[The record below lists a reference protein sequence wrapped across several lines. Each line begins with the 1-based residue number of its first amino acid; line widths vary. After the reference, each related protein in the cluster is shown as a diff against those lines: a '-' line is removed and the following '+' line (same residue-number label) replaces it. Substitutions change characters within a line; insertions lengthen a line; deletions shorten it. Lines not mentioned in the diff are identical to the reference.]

1 MTQLLYQLLQ
11 QHIADRIG
19 ESVAQKLSV
28 FDYLV
33 SKNGFLLLLAISLL
47 SRRAVPADPAGLCDF
62 CVQAASAVLELPTS
76 ALSREK
82 EALESGLLELALRH
96 LSPVSTTE
104 LEPLCPLPPR
114 FLSIISPYTTGSS
127 SSSDGD
133 ALDAPSGKEL
143 LLTKSS
149 PPLGFVCFYLLDIIG
164 NVHLEDF
171 ALTEL
176 YSTKRL
182 DTLLTLLSRSPQDAD
197 DGLVTVHLQLT
208 RVLGK
213 IIYTALQSGPKWIPV
228 LVSSPLLPTL
238 LEASA
243 NAQYSS
249 SVALMDISHCLVFLL
264 TESTRYSYD
273 LLESFDAMEGF
284 VILGK
289 ILKEATK
296 MCPVELQVRLLSTL
310 CNMLFIRDPRTAS
323 TPGPTRASSQL
334 APQPT
339 EALSLPSS
347 SAGRK
352 FTLQMFRTLHTVLT
366 TVKSTSLRPIL
377 LEIIMETLLFGV
389 VQQRE
394 LADTG
399 LLDALLSP
407 SWFDQLTVR
416 SRHSVLQI
424 AKQVALSSGLHQAEI
439 MLYFTL
445 YSQASLLSCLQVAQ
459 HITELLKIKAFSSS
473 KLTEVGFATCI
484 FRFLHRGAT
493 SSGLEEALA
502 GESDQF
508 DAFVSLTPQLSAT
521 APATSHATLAA
532 EILLSFANAYFTDNV
547 AAVELNFASNEFKML
562 LPLIKDPAVS
572 RPALVVLA
580 ALACGDLL
588 GQSSLLKEA
597 MALLNH
603 SELGASIAKDSE
615 DQKRAEH
622 LSLYVD
628 MLGTIK
634 HVVFLNST
642 LKDSFRNSGG
652 FTWILANIKIALAAW
667 TPTSA
672 DETSASAEG
681 SKTPCAESA
690 SVSASPRLEQAIPS
704 PLLFQVLT
712 ELITTLGVCLKGNQT
727 SKDGFS
733 WGWFTL
739 NDMLAST
746 PQLYQQP
753 ALAVGI
759 AEAFLAIT
767 TSSGW
772 PASCPSHPHELS
784 STWSPGE
791 DPSTW
796 KTPVNLRSLART
808 GSLTAALAESRTKVS
823 DCANCKDSLRIELP
837 QAFRLIIDHL
847 GRYTEISAGVS
858 TETLANLELPISR
871 PSRPAQDAS
880 AKDETETAIVVI
892 LKSCKLLL
900 DEYPP
905 NSRILSSAGT
915 CLHILTGLKSLLLL
929 ENVASHS
936 ALRQPLLLQLVERI
950 ASYSI
955 SLAELLKFIELLRV
969 PSCPINFLQTLTT
982 VASRTMTSNFSPQA
996 SLNIPKGRDNIVK
1009 TPSTHNI
1016 FGDCK
1021 WPPRSGLTFAVWLSI
1036 DALPQD
1042 DLPIHQEFLQ
1052 TPLEHRTV
1060 EDLVRLFVFETTQDR
1075 KSATIEG
1082 LVTSKGQIHL
1092 RSSIDPDGIVFEGFQ
1107 LAPQRWYHLC
1117 LTLVRLPPSG
1127 GPKSTK
1133 PPCRVFLW
1141 ANAVLVAS
1149 GLWTLPEP
1157 VIANNFTAAFGT
1169 SSRSF
1174 YAISSTITGPLPAS
1188 TAIPPPPSGA
1198 TSWQLGNSIMF
1209 DVPLQADSEIIGLY
1223 MLGPNYTGGFS
1234 GLNMKDCSVHELLS
1248 PTNVSRLS
1256 TENTLLL
1263 LAPDRINL
1271 HHLHEHIFFF
1281 FSSSEQIFA
1290 CRAGHMPKASLKS
1303 RSGDLEAFPAELS
1316 SPQSSVSPT
1325 ATSDVISLSTRL
1337 SVADVIQYAGG
1348 VSTILYYFATAQ
1360 HPDQQKLS
1368 LKLLLAV
1375 STWHA
1380 QNSRELKETHGY
1392 LLIARVISKME
1403 WEIDEELLST
1413 VFALTGVFKCE
1424 ERGSFSAGVIHNMD
1438 AFSALL
1444 LDWKVWKQAPNRI
1457 KMQIM
1462 RSLADL
1468 VSRSDQASFNAWHL
1482 RQAGARTT
1490 LLLLLEEPHFP
1501 YQLGQ
1506 YVITTIAFLMNDPWT
1521 PGDMN
1526 AVLRYMIATHPS
1538 ESTLTRSSAASKQ
1551 SCPLGVAHKLD
1562 HFGGIQAHSLPMRF
1576 EMSSPEE
1583 KEFVMSEAGTE
1594 LDAAE
1599 EHSHARN
1606 AEDEPFSP
1614 DPSLGPIR
1622 DLILTLVLDMLQ
1634 KSSTSTLSTFFN
1646 DVCTKEVLLTLLQ
1659 TPHLSSRVILL
1670 KIVEVYLRIP
1680 SLAAQFG
1687 RVDSMKPESRGCS
1700 GYRILGEVLRKYE
1713 PHDEVLSILFSIM
1726 LGRPVSYHIFKI
1738 SGVTREDKSETYV
1751 AHPEIVST
1759 ILVLLTSCSTP
1770 ASKKHTVIQ
1779 LLHDIS
1785 LHSDVATQGFLQAG
1799 LVEHLTQHFVFE
1811 LEHRI
1816 GSLADT
1822 LRSEMS
1828 DSGKEDKM
1836 EHIDFPIRLKHASLS
1851 SSTATPAIADL
1862 DSLDCLIEQDL
1873 MRFLRSIIFSR
1884 MEEGELGLQRL
1895 KHVLAVIRALPL
1907 PYEYIVALQKQIAY
1921 EVLERLH
1928 SFDFTAPL
1936 MYERMQ
1942 KICSFVIDL
1951 IIFLERSAPHSTSS
1965 SYQVNRLSSSN
1976 LLRQSSNLVLTPPMS
1991 PQHSSSVTSPEINFS
2006 PLAASSDSQ
2015 VSTLGRN
2022 KPSRRVSFWEILD
2035 SFDAAGASP
2044 RDLPN
2049 SPSKSSL
2056 AEPRTPL
2063 SASTSALAINRSPLL
2078 TRSESAIIS
2087 PPTGSSS
2094 LNVTLSNT
2102 DDGLESALPSASG
2115 NESTGSDLDS
2125 ALPGSADSGPNG
2137 AFTAPTLVDL
2147 TAEEFSLIT
2156 RRAWSCGE
2164 FLVEDKALVE
2174 LLFKVFE
2181 KEVEFKKATTST
2193 FGKIRDTLRHKMVGV
2208 TSLDDIVSNVSW
2220 HIERLVFHIL
2230 KDCPI
2235 SSPDLVEYVLSKI
2248 ATMVLPGAFLSE
2260 TEFLSRFLKYSSRLL
2275 GGATATWVSSSKQP
2289 MSSNP
2294 ELAAAALACWKGLFS
2309 TTSPRVLSK
2318 IVTADTAKLIQD
2330 ADGSHPIPLASVAWA
2345 ESLKERISR
2354 IENVDV
2360 QLRRDWSK
2368 QFKSCLD
2375 EHTATF
2381 AGAPKAMREET
2392 RKISDRYLK
2401 KVEGL
2406 LKPSLR
2412 MVEQSMTIEKRIRKS
2427 WSNILS
2433 TVTHER
2439 AAWPI
2444 QRSLLRWELDPT
2456 EGPLRTRL
2464 RLMPVYAHRHPI
2476 IGGEGYA
2483 REKYSHDPKD
2493 VYLTTDLDARKVEL
2507 LKNLE
2512 NQLNSQD
2519 DNSFS
2524 SLDEE
2529 SPVPPREQVLRYF
2542 PCSRITPFH
2551 KRDGELVI
2559 GTINAYFID
2568 SHQFKDADE
2577 AKRKYTSV
2585 KKHSTWPYDEIK
2597 EMHKRR
2603 HLLINNALEI
2613 FLVNGKTYLLSF
2625 RTTKDRDTVYDMLI
2639 ADQKLPN
2646 FVNYESEVFISGKW
2660 TKMSITDKWRK
2671 GLITNFEYLM
2681 HLNTLAGRTY
2691 NDLTQ
2696 YPVFPYILRDYTS
2709 HILSLT
2715 QDSTFR
2721 EFDLPMGAQDP
2732 QRLLKFIEKY
2742 EALLD
2747 LNEEKPYFYGS
2758 HYSNVGAVLH
2768 FLIRLE
2774 PFSQY
2779 FIEFQS
2785 GRFDV
2790 PDRVFHSVGQ
2800 SWELSSSQSQ
2810 SDVKELIPEF
2820 FYLPAFLSNS
2830 NRFKF
2835 GSKQDGTKVDE
2846 VVLPTWAHNSGRNF
2860 IRLHMEALESEFVSS
2875 HLHHWIDLIFGYRQ
2889 LGDEAILARNQFHPY
2904 TYEGWVDISK
2914 ITDPIERDATVTQ
2927 INSYGQTPTQL
2938 FKTPHPRRSDTHLR
2952 ASNPDGIHVVP
2963 HKLQVFPAL
2972 PWANVR
2978 KLHFH
2983 NGTPVALGSRQ
2994 ELLWPLGTHYLQW
3007 GNWDGSLRAINLK
3020 TKQVDFEAVLFTSF
3034 RDRLTCV
3041 DVSKDGRLIVAGSES
3056 GLVRIWQKT
3065 TQTHINNKKQNV
3077 SVSATIATKL
3087 RARTSNNRPFTVSDS
3102 KAPQPSS
3109 PTPLSFITGFG
3120 LATSNGASSPSGAL
3134 DSPSTVGESGAF
3146 ASSPIVSSPPPSAG
3160 PRPLSASTSSLGP
3173 NATAA
3178 SASQAQLEY
3187 TPSAILSGHSVDVSC
3202 IKASSEQS
3210 IIVSGAKDGSV
3221 ILWDANRLKFVRTLL
3236 RSQPSN
3242 NPVSITHI
3250 EVMTYTSEIV
3260 VVEDHL
3266 VKGSSSIVLID
3277 VNGER
3282 IASRT
3287 CSDKI
3292 GALAVTHEKPGL
3304 ARNIIIT
3311 GHANGEIKFWSAF
3324 DLSPIRT
3331 LDRTQQAPVTAL
3343 CVSDDFGCLFAGH
3356 ASTGVVTCHAA
3367 KPARFIS

>member
-1 MTQLLYQLLQ
+1 M
-11 QHIADRIG
+11 
-19 ESVAQKLSV
+19 AQKLSV

-62 CVQAASAVLELPTS
+62 CVQAASSVLDLPTS

-96 LSPVSTTE
+96 LEPVSTTE

-114 FLSIISPYTTGSS
+114 FLSIISPYMAGS
-127 SSSDGD
+127 
-133 ALDAPSGKEL
+133 PSTSPTDPLSAASGADL
-143 LLTKSS
+143 LLTTSS
-149 PPLGFVCFYLLDIIG
+149 PPLGFICFYLLDIIG

-182 DTLLTLLSRSPQDAD
+182 DTLLALLSRSPQDAD

-208 RVLGK
+208 RVLSK

-249 SVALMDISHCLVFLL
+249 PVASLDITHCLVFLL

-296 MCPVELQVRLLSTL
+296 TCSVEQQVRLLSTL
-310 CNMLFIRDPRTAS
+310 CHMLFIHDPKTAA
-323 TPGPTRASSQL
+323 TPGPTRASQHV
-334 APQPT
+334 PRPIIDP
-339 EALSLPSS
+339 LSLPSS
-347 SAGRK
+347 PTGMR
-352 FTLQMFRTLHTVLT
+352 FTLQMFRTLHAVLT
-366 TVKSTSLRPIL
+366 TVKSASIRPVL
-377 LEIIMETLLFGV
+377 LEIVMETLLFGV
-389 VQQRE
+389 VHQRE
-394 LADTG
+394 FADTG

-407 SWFDQLTVR
+407 PWFEQLTVKN
-416 SRHSVLQI
+416 RHSVLQI
-424 AKQVALSSGLHQAEI
+424 AKQVALSSGLHQPEI
-439 MLYFTL
+439 TLYFTL
-445 YSQASLLSCLQVAQ
+445 YSRASILACLQVAQ
-459 HITELLKIKAFSSS
+459 HITELLKIKAFPPS
-473 KLTEVGFATCI
+473 KLTEVGFGTCI
-484 FRFLHRGAT
+484 FRFLHRNQ
-493 SSGLEEALA
+493 SSQENLEELLA
-502 GESDQF
+502 AESDQF
-508 DAFVSLTPQLSAT
+508 DAFVSLASQSSPSNTSPTAT
-521 APATSHATLAA
+521 AT
-532 EILLSFANAYFTDNV
+532 EILLSFINAYFTDNI
-547 AAVELNFASNEFKML
+547 AAVELNFASNEFKIL
-562 LPLIKDPAVS
+562 LPLIKDPIVS
-572 RPALVVLA
+572 RPALVALA

-603 SELGASIAKDSE
+603 SELGSSIAKDAE
-615 DQKRAEH
+615 DPKRIEH

-634 HVVFLNST
+634 YVVSLNSA

-667 TPTSA
+667 APNS
-672 DETSASAEG
+672 DEAIASTDA
-681 SKTPCAESA
+681 SKTPRSESTPL
-690 SVSASPRLEQAIPS
+690 ASPRLEQAIPS

-712 ELITTLGVCLKGNQT
+712 ELITTLGVCLKGNQP

-772 PASCPSHPHELS
+772 PASCPSHPHELP

-796 KTPVNLRSLART
+796 KTPLNLRSLART
-808 GSLTAALAESRTKVS
+808 GSLTAALAESRAKVS
-823 DCANCKDSLRIELP
+823 DCASCKDSLRIELP

-858 TETLANLELPISR
+858 TETLANLELPISP
-871 PSRPAQDAS
+871 PSQPIQEAS

-905 NSRILSSAGT
+905 NARILSSAGT

-969 PSCPINFLQTLTT
+969 PSCPINFLQTLTA

-996 SLNIPKGRDNIVK
+996 SLNIPKGRDNLVK

-1016 FGDCK
+1016 FGECK
-1021 WPPRSGLTFAVWLSI
+1021 WPPRSGLTFTVWLSI

-1042 DLPIHQEFLQ
+1042 DSPTHQEFIQ
-1052 TPLEHRTV
+1052 THPEHRTV
-1060 EDLVRLFVFETTQDR
+1060 DDMLRIFVFETLQDR
-1075 KSATIEG
+1075 KIAVVEG

-1092 RSSIDPDGIVFEGFQ
+1092 RSSIDPEGIVFEGFE
-1107 LAPQRWYHLC
+1107 LLPQRWYHLC

-1127 GPKSTK
+1127 GPKAAK

-1157 VIANNFTAAFGT
+1157 VMTNNFTAAFGT

-1174 YAISSTITGPLPAS
+1174 YAISPTTSSPLSAS
-1188 TAIPPPPSGA
+1188 LATPPPPSA
-1198 TSWQLGNSIMF
+1198 AVSWQLGNSIMF

-1234 GLNMKDCSVHELLS
+1234 GLNMKDCSVNELLS

-1290 CRAGHMPKASLKS
+1290 CRAGYMPKPSLKS

-1316 SPQSSVSPT
+1316 APQSSVSST
-1325 ATSDVISLSTRL
+1325 ATSDTISLSTRL

-1360 HPDQQKLS
+1360 HLDQQKLS

-1375 STWHA
+1375 SAWHA

-1392 LLIARVISKME
+1392 LLIARAISKIE

-1413 VFALTGVFKCE
+1413 VFALTGVSKCD

-1438 AFSALL
+1438 AFAALL

-1457 KMQIM
+1457 KLMIM
-1462 RSLADL
+1462 KSLADL
-1468 VSRSDQASFNAWHL
+1468 VSRSDHASFNAWHL

-1526 AVLRYMIATHPS
+1526 AILRYMIATHPS
-1538 ESTLTRSSAASKQ
+1538 ESQPTTISSTPSKQ
-1551 SCPLGVAHKLD
+1551 ACPLGVAHKLD
-1562 HFGGIQAHSLPMRF
+1562 HFGGIQAHSLPVRF
-1576 EMSSPEE
+1576 ETSSPEE
-1583 KEFVMSEAGTE
+1583 DFVMVDGDAEPSTSEE
-1594 LDAAE
+1594 R
-1599 EHSHARN
+1599 HAT
-1606 AEDEPFSP
+1606 EDEPPSP
-1614 DPSLGPIR
+1614 DGPIR

-1634 KSSTSTLSTFFN
+1634 KATPGPLLMFFN

-1687 RVDSMKPESRGCS
+1687 RIDSTKPDSRSCN

-1726 LGRPVSYHIFKI
+1726 LGRPVSYHILKI
-1738 SGVTREDKSETYV
+1738 SGVTREDKSETQV

-1759 ILVLLTSCSTP
+1759 LLILLTSCSTP
-1770 ASKKHTVIQ
+1770 ASKKHTAIQ

-1785 LHSDVATQGFLQAG
+1785 LHSDEATQGFLQAG

-1822 LRSEMS
+1822 LRTEMS

-1836 EHIDFPIRLKHASLS
+1836 EHVDFPIRLKHASLS
-1851 SSTATPAIADL
+1851 SSTLTPSIADL
-1862 DSLDCLIEQDL
+1862 DSMDCLIEQDL

-1907 PYEYIVALQKQIAY
+1907 PYDYIVALQKQIAY

-1951 IIFLERSAPHSTSS
+1951 IIFLERSAPRSTSS
-1965 SYQVNRLSSSN
+1965 NYQVNRLSSSN
-1976 LLRQSSNLVLTPPMS
+1976 LLRQSSSLAVTPPMS
-1991 PQHSSSVTSPEINFS
+1991 PMSSSVTSPEIQFS
-2006 PLAASSDSQ
+2006 PLAASSESQ
-2015 VSTLGRN
+2015 ASTLGRN

-2035 SFDAAGASP
+2035 SFDAASP
-2044 RDLPN
+2044 RDHPN
-2049 SPSKSSL
+2049 SPSKGSL
-2056 AEPRTPL
+2056 EPRTPL
-2063 SASTSALAINRSPLL
+2063 SASTSALAVNRSPAL
-2078 TRSESAIIS
+2078 TRSESAIV
-2087 PPTGSSS
+2087 PPSTGSAALTTALSS
-2094 LNVTLSNT
+2094 SVGNSI
-2102 DDGLESALPSASG
+2102 DAALPNASG
-2115 NESTGSDLDS
+2115 NESTGSDMES
-2125 ALPGSADSGPNG
+2125 AIIPESVDSGAN
-2137 AFTAPTLVDL
+2137 FTAPALIDL

-2164 FLVEDKALVE
+2164 FLVEDKALIE

-2235 SSPDLVEYVLSKI
+2235 SSPELVEYVLSKI

-2289 MSSNP
+2289 MNSNP
-2294 ELAAAALACWKGLFS
+2294 ELAAAALACWKTLFA
-2309 TTSPRVLSK
+2309 TTSPRVLVK
-2318 IVTADTAKLIQD
+2318 IVTAETSKLIHD
-2330 ADGSHPIPLASVAWA
+2330 ADGSHPIPLASITWA

-2368 QFKSCLD
+2368 QFKAFLD
-2375 EHTATF
+2375 EYIATF

-2412 MVEQSMTIEKRIRKS
+2412 MVELSMTIEKRIRKT

-2519 DNSFS
+2519 DNSFT

-2529 SPVPPREQVLRYF
+2529 SPVPPREHVLRYF

-2625 RTTKDRDTVYDMLI
+2625 RSTKDRDTVYDMLI

-2747 LNEEKPYFYGS
+2747 LREEKPYFYGS

-2835 GSKQDGTKVDE
+2835 GSKQDGTKVDD
-2846 VVLPTWAHNSGRNF
+2846 VVLPTWAHNSARNF
-2860 IRLHMEALESEFVSS
+2860 IRLHMEALESEYVSS

-2938 FKTPHPRRSDTHLR
+2938 FKTAHPRRSETHLR

-3077 SVSATIATKL
+3077 AVSATIASKL
-3087 RARTSNNRPFTVSDS
+3087 RSMSPNARPFTVSDS
-3102 KAPQPSS
+3102 KAPQPSA
-3109 PTPLSFITGFG
+3109 PTQLSFVTGFG
-3120 LATSNGASSPSGAL
+3120 LATSSSAPSASGAF
-3134 DSPSTVGESGAF
+3134 DSTTSLGESGSF
-3146 ASSPIVSSPPPSAG
+3146 AASVFNSPPPSTGAA
-3160 PRPLSASTSSLGP
+3160 RPLSSSNTTLGP
-3173 NATAA
+3173 NATAT
-3178 SASQAQLEY
+3178 SAAPAQLEY

-3236 RSQPSN
+3236 RSQPSS

-3250 EVMTYTSEIV
+3250 EVMTYTSEII

-3356 ASTGVVTCHAA
+3356 SSTGVVTCHAA